1 MPSIALLVTI
11 GLTLL
16 FVAVT
21 AGLFAHNRGAKTLL
35 AGLGVSLLPF
45 GLYLFGLTDL
55 IVNGVRSLVDWAQRT
70 VFDTWMTVGAVMFG
84 VGILLLIISAF
95 VKPRTRQRPAQG
107 SGAASAQQPRP
118 AAGQQPRPAV
128 GSGGASAPTAASR
141 SGGSGTSSA
150 ATPGKGKDK
159 AGDNDDEIEEIL
171 RRRGIM

>member
-35 AGLGVSLLPF
+35 AGIGVSLLPF

-55 IVNGVRSLVDWAQRT
+55 VVNGIRSLVDWAQRT
-70 VFDTWMTVGAVMFG
+70 HFDTWMTVGAVMIGLG
-84 VGILLLIISAF
+84 VVLLVVSGF
-95 VKPRTRQRPAQG
+95 VKPHTRQRPVAG
-107 SGAASAQQPRP
+107 QQARP
-118 AAGQQPRPAV
+118 AAGQQGRAAV
-128 GSGGASAPTAASR
+128 GA
-141 SGGSGTSSA
+141 GSGKP
-150 ATPGKGKDK
+150 ATPARGGQTPAAPGKPKGQ
-159 AGDNDDEIEEIL
+159 ADNEEDEIEEIL